1 MKQTSLKIFLLIA
14 TLLTI
19 ESCTLMPQLEDNQPP
34 CSTAEQ
40 DSITYNCLPAL
51 EIAELPAKPITR
63 NRTSWRFVRYEPY
76 LDNWLKL
83 EDGLEYAEF
92 SASIPAKM
100 GDNRIKV
107 LRADPEFFNLKLL
120 SVTQVKTPLLSA
132 PEWLNKYDLVAV
144 INAGMFKKNYRTSVS
159 FMKNFKHFNNRKHKK
174 EYKSYIAFNPKQQ
187 KKHTLKPF
195 TILEADQPDFKKEH
209 LSDYNTVVQNMR
221 MIDLNGQNLWTPSA
235 KHWSI
240 SALAAD
246 RDGKILL
253 LFSRSP
259 FTVHDF
265 NENLLQ
271 LPLNLK
277 NAAYLEGGPPCF
289 LGVSTEALA
298 MNETGSFES
307 GFRENNTNRKF
318 QKVPNVL
325 GLVRRSE
332 EAEIVEAAPV
342 VRKKKHKRN

>member
-1 MKQTSLKIFLLIA
+1 MIKSGLKIFLLLSA
-14 TLLTI
+14 LLI
-19 ESCTLMPQLEDNQPP
+19 IQSCVLMPQTDADLKPVSAAESSLEQSQP
-34 CSTAEQ
+34 
-40 DSITYNCLPAL
+40 LPAL
-51 EIAELPAKPITR
+51 EISELPVPPISH
-63 NRTSWRFVRYEPY
+63 NHLNWQFVRYEPY
-76 LDNWLKL
+76 LNNWFNL
-83 EDGLEYAEF
+83 ENGLEYAEF
-92 SASIPAKM
+92 ETAIPAKL
-100 GDNRIKV
+100 GDSRIKV

-120 SVTQVKTPLLSA
+120 SVSQVKTPLLSA
-132 PEWLNKYDLVAV
+132 PEWQDRYNLTAV
-144 INAGMFKKNYRTSVS
+144 INAGMFKRNYRSSVA

-174 EYKSYIAFNPKQQ
+174 EYKSYIAFNPVQ
-187 KKHTLKPF
+187 KKTHMLKPF
-195 TILEADQPDFKKEH
+195 TILESDQPDFKKEQ
-209 LSDYNTVVQNMR
+209 LKDYNTVVQNMR
-221 MIDLNGQNLWTPSA
+221 MIDQNGQNLWSPSA

-240 SALAAD
+240 SAIAED
-246 RDGKILL
+246 CDGKILL
-253 LFSRSP
+253 LFSRAP

-265 NENLLQ
+265 NENLLK

-332 EAEIVEAAPV
+332 EVEIVEAAPV
-342 VRKKKHKRN
+342 VRKHKHKRH